1 MSHTVRA
8 PAPVAAFSLLICL
21 LAGLVGGF
29 GVGYGIAQREANAAL
44 ERVAAARQPANPPT
58 DQLGDEPETLGN
70 VSPAAPLQDAVS
82 YARRGPANAKVEI
95 VVFSDPRCP
104 YCRQLARE
112 VEPKLIE
119 KYGDQIAITYRHF
132 AILGEDSRRAAVAL
146 DCAGQA
152 GKFWDYHALI
162 YDETPPEVSHDGL
175 IALARQVGLD
185 EAGFSACL
193 DAPNRQVDVDFE
205 VARALRVRG
214 TPATFVN
221 GVRLNGALPLD
232 YFTAAVDEQLRLL
245 AEGQGGQ

>member
-1 MSHTVRA
+1 MNTVRA

-29 GVGYGIAQREANAAL
+29 GVGYGIAQREANATL
-44 ERVAAARQPANPPT
+44 ERIASTREIASPQPDA
-58 DQLGDEPETLGN
+58 DEPETLGN
-70 VSPAAPLQDAVS
+70 VSPTAPLQDAVS

-132 AILGEDSRRAAVAL
+132 AILGEDSRRLAVAL

-162 YDETPPEVSHDGL
+162 YSETPPEAGREGL
-175 IALARQVGLD
+175 IALAKQIGLD
-185 EAGFSACL
+185 EARFGACL

-214 TPATFVN
+214 TPSSFVN

-245 AEGQGGQ
+245 AEDQGGR

>member
-1 MSHTVRA
+1 MNTVRA

-29 GVGYGIAQREANAAL
+29 GVGYGIAQREANATL
-44 ERVAAARQPANPPT
+44 ERIASTREIASPQPDA
-58 DQLGDEPETLGN
+58 DEPETLGN
-70 VSPAAPLQDAVS
+70 VSPTAPLQDAVS

-112 VEPKLIE
+112 VEPKLLE

-132 AILGEDSRRAAVAL
+132 AILGEDSRRLAVAL

-162 YDETPPEVSHDGL
+162 YGGETPPEAGREGL
-175 IALARQVGLD
+175 IALAKQIGLD
-185 EAGFSACL
+185 EARFGACL

-214 TPATFVN
+214 TPASFVN

-245 AEGQGGQ
+245 AEDQGGR